1 MSYFINAPF
10 ERASVLT
17 KEAVD
22 GTIIVIFLL
31 PREEFTETW
40 RGMMNCSMT
49 LSWWWAGVWCL
60 VSTAVVVNTS

>member
-31 PREEFTETW
+31 PREECTETW
-40 RGMMNCSMT
+40 RGMMNCMT
-49 LSWWWAGVWCL
+49 LSCWWAGGWCL